1 MSTPW
6 EVANRCPEC
15 QSPGK
20 EERTIPQPAGVRLV
34 QLLCKNKTCIESN
47 FGVPVIWMVQIN
59 QDGTIPDAQNHTNSP
74 KEYSADFNAG
84 YESAMRAA
92 EAALRQSLGNGH
104 GNRT

>member
-1 MSTPW
+1 MSTTW

-20 EERTIPQPAGVRLV
+20 ESSYIQQPAGIKILQLV
-34 QLLCKNKTCIESN
+34 CGNKQCTERN
-47 FGVPVIWMVQIN
+47 FGVPVVWLVQVN
-59 QDGTIPDAQNHTNSP
+59 PDGSIPDAQNHTNSP